1 MQLISLY
8 YNVFSWKCCIFAKLS
23 AIIKMGYN
31 CLTNV
36 WLDCYC
42 YFINIHFSSLYYITI
57 LNISYILIKKTGNV
71 KKISISITFII
82 KINEIFRIRLIIS
95 LTLLYMFVKFYK

>member
-8 YNVFSWKCCIFAKLS
+8 YNVFSWKCCVFVKLS

-31 CLTNV
+31 SLTNF

-42 YFINIHFSSLYYITI
+42 YIINLHFSYLYYFTL
-57 LNISYILIKKTGNV
+57 LNISYILIKKTGNA
-71 KKISISITFII
+71 KKISISITFNI
-82 KINEIFRIRLIIS
+82 KINEIFRIRLAIS